1 MNEDTMPSVVY
12 TTKRQREQALASA
25 RTEYRREQIR
35 NEIQNGEHD
44 EQWEHDERREHDE
57 K

>member
-35 NEIQNGEHD
+35 AEIQNGEHAL
-44 EQWEHDERREHDE
+44 DE
-57 K
+57 KHEQPDELDT